1 MSFSHGNSI
10 DVVKTFVKKVLQQAH
25 LTVSRLYI
33 QVTLTSPGRFGKHNA
48 TPNELLELCLSLL
61 LRDNLETQLG
71 GLFP

>member
-33 QVTLTSPGRFGKHNA
+33 QVTLTSPGRLVNIKRLPMNY
-48 TPNELLELCLSLL
+48 
-61 LRDNLETQLG
+61 
-71 GLFP
+71 

>member
-1 MSFSHGNSI
+1 MGTSYGFAVIHPS
-10 DVVKTFVKKVLQQAH
+10 DAH
-25 LTVSRLYI
+25 LTRQI
-33 QVTLTSPGRFGKHNA
+33 GKHNA